1 MNDKWRRIIS
11 MEKNYFRYFPVISI
25 GFLFLLVTSC
35 KKNNPAPTPAVADP
49 VNYAKLGL
57 YEQVSGT
64 TRRVFVAVSQV
75 GTQSFSTPYGL
86 VFDTGSTGLTI
97 DASGLLP
104 ASMITSSGL
113 VIAGDS
119 TTVNGIT
126 VTTQQTT
133 ISYGGVDGQI
143 TEYGNLAYAPVT
155 IGDAN
160 GNITTPRIPIF
171 IYYKIMNTTTNTQL
185 PTHSADIFGVG
196 PGVSYTSRSIASPLS
211 YFKLPANVANGFRL
225 AQLSTASFNATATYV
240 PNLLYIGLTPNDL
253 NNSNF
258 IMHPLTYSSVSG
270 YSPNITSTITYGGIS
285 FPGIVLFDTGTP
297 AISILENPNATA
309 NMATLPANTTVSVTT
324 GQGFSYQ
331 YTTSANYNLTEVE
344 NPSYSRDSRTIFSI
358 DFFLSNEYL
367 LDYANHRIGLK
378 NN

>member
-1 MNDKWRRIIS
+1 
-11 MEKNYFRYFPVISI
+11 MEKNYPKYFPVITI
-25 GFLFLLVTSC
+25 GLLFLLVASC
-35 KKNNPAPTPAVADP
+35 KKNNTDPAPTVADP

-57 YEQVSGT
+57 YEQISGT
-64 TRRVFVAVSQV
+64 TRRVFIAVSQV

-86 VFDTGSTGLTI
+86 VFDTGSTGMTM
-97 DASGLLP
+97 DANGLLP

-113 VIAGDS
+113 VITGDS
-119 TTVNGIT
+119 VNVNGIT

-196 PGVSYTSRSIASPLS
+196 PGVSVTSRSIASPLS

-225 AQLSTASFNATATYV
+225 AVLNTSSFNTTATYV
-240 PNLLYIGLTPNDL
+240 PNLLYIGLTPKDL
-253 NNSNF
+253 NSSNF
-258 IMHPLTYSSVSG
+258 IMHPLSYSSISG
-270 YSPNITSTITYGGIS
+270 YSPNIASTITYGGIS
-285 FPGIVLFDTGTP
+285 YPGTVLFDTGTP
-297 AISILENPNATA
+297 SISILANPTATP

-331 YTTSANYNLTEVE
+331 YTTTSNYNLTEVE
-344 NPSYSRDSRTIFSI
+344 NPSFSHDSRTIFSI
-358 DFFLSNEYL
+358 DFFLNNEYL
-367 LDYANHRIGLK
+367 LDYTNHRLGLK